1 MADAITTGS
10 VLVQEGTR
18 LPKSVSLHC
27 DSRWN
32 GWAAVRGPL
41 LAFEKT
47 IEDEGWTFFFMAGEI
62 KVTAFGSDREKALR
76 LALKRLVKHVKAQ
89 RCNSIEITRVAD
101 KSFLRAPYVSVSA
114 HTRHLQMGS
123 DFSDPAPVN
132 GTQIK
137 SR

>member
-10 VLVQEGTR
+10 ILVQEGTR

-32 GWAAVRGPL
+32 GWAAVRGTL
-41 LAFEKT
+41 RAFEKT
-47 IEDEGWTFFFMAGEI
+47 IEEEGWTFFFMAGEI
-62 KVTAFGSDREKALR
+62 KVKAFGSDREKALR

-89 RCNSIEITRVAD
+89 RCNSIEITRVTD

-123 DFSDPAPVN
+123 DFSDRARVN
-132 GTQIK
+132 GIQIK

>member
-1 MADAITTGS
+1 MADTITTGS

-41 LAFEKT
+41 GAFEKT

-76 LALKRLVKHVKAQ
+76 LALKRLVKYVKAQ
-89 RCNSIEITRVAD
+89 RCNSIEITRVTD

-123 DFSDPAPVN
+123 DFSDPVSVN
-132 GTQIK
+132 GIQIK